1 MLTLLITLIILVA
14 ILLVLVVLAQNSKG
28 GGLSSQFGGSGASQ
42 VVGVK
47 RTGDILEKITWVL
60 AISLVVL
67 ALASSFVIKTTTVDT
82 GFTSPNIEKAQD
94 ETILPGME
102 GAGQEEGL
110 LPPTEG
116 EGSSEGQEGGGD
128 QELIEG
134 LQEDTEDGSSEE

>member
-1 MLTLLITLIILVA
+1 MLTLIITLIILVA

-60 AISLVVL
+60 AISLVIL
-67 ALASSFVIKTTTVDT
+67 SLASSFVIKTTTVDT

-94 ETILPGME
+94 ETLLPDME
-102 GAGQEEGL
+102 GGSEEGL
-110 LPPTEG
+110 LPPAEGEENTEG
-116 EGSSEGQEGGGD
+116 ATEQGGNE
-128 QELIEG
+128 ELIEG
-134 LQEDTEDGSSEE
+134 LQEDTEDGNSEE